1 MRKQKNC
8 KNYFRQCTNM
18 PDLFKEILPSI
29 LEKKKNVFRDE
40 LDYKDYNPYII
51 NRALSY
57 HMDCILYVNELNKN
71 PNLDKDLQYSY
82 LLNTIRPM
90 KRKFQPWQKS
100 EVNKDIECV
109 KQYFGYS
116 YEKAKEALRIL
127 NDEQIAEIR
136 AKTNKG
142 GMNKS

>member
-1 MRKQKNC
+1 
-8 KNYFRQCTNM
+8 M

-29 LEKKKNVFRDE
+29 LEKKKSVFQDE
-40 LDYKDYNPYII
+40 YDYKDYKPFIV

-57 HMDCILYVNELNKN
+57 HMDCVLYVNEMNIHTGI
-71 PNLDKDLQYSY
+71 DSDMQYSY

-100 EVNKDIECV
+100 EVDKDIECV

-116 YEKAKEALRIL
+116 NERAKEALRIL
-127 NDEQIAEIR
+127 NDEQLAEIKI
-136 AKTNKG
+136 KTAKG
-142 GMNKS
+142 GVNK